1 MIPLRQ
7 PQEQKPVSSLEEA
20 QKIHVPISLLTVEMR
35 DEGGP
40 QVLGFILIPC
50 PNLHIFQK
58 IVLMFIYFQ

>member
-1 MIPLRQ
+1 M
-7 PQEQKPVSSLEEA
+7 SSLEEA
-20 QKIHVPISLLTVEMR
+20 QKIHVPISLLTVETR

>member
-1 MIPLRQ
+1 M
-7 PQEQKPVSSLEEA
+7 SSLEEV

-40 QVLGFILIPC
+40 QVLGFILILC

-58 IVLMFIYFQ
+58 IVLMFIYFLFF